1 MAGEK
6 PRTMLEQGSGPRWW
20 RKLDYLLAETL
31 VGLKRG
37 GWLHGAAI
45 GIMALLLFLVGTGL
59 QTAWLLENTLEGMGD
74 RLEISV
80 YLADGTD
87 APPLQTRFLQIEGV
101 ERVEWIAKE
110 VAWQRLQSDL
120 GEDASALGL
129 NPLVD
134 ELRVRAQPPVGPVAT
149 RLAQLPGVEE
159 VWYAKEALERL
170 QELRRALA
178 YLSVGVVGVCTAIAL
193 ATLVT
198 TVRLIVFARRREI
211 EILQLVG
218 ATPRWI
224 YLPFVVQG
232 GTFGVTGGAMAW
244 GALTVLTR
252 ALQPILAV
260 QPELIRSLT
269 GGGLFDWRT
278 RWLLPVVLLVFG
290 GLVGVL
296 GSLLAVH
303 RFARRSPNTPVW
315 D

>member
-1 MAGEK
+1 MAGGK
-6 PRTMLEQGSGPRWW
+6 PTQRNRLAGSQWW

-37 GWLHGAAI
+37 GWLHGAAV
-45 GIMALLLFLVGTGL
+45 GIMALLLFLVGVGL
-59 QTAWLLENTLEGMGD
+59 QTSWLLENVLEGMGD

-87 APPLQTRFLQIEGV
+87 VPQLQTRFLQVEGV

-110 VAWQRLQSDL
+110 VAWQRLQADL

-129 NPLVD
+129 NPLLD
-134 ELRVRAQPPVGPVAT
+134 ELRVRAQQPVGPVAT
-149 RLAQLPGVEE
+149 RLAQFPGVEE

-170 QELRRALA
+170 QELRRALT
-178 YLSVGVVGVCTAIAL
+178 YLSVGVVAVCTAIAL

-198 TVRLIVFARRREI
+198 TVRLIVFARRQEI

-224 YLPFVVQG
+224 YLPFVLQG
-232 GTFGVTGGAMAW
+232 STFGLVGGVLAW
-244 GALTVLTR
+244 GTLALLSG

-260 QPELIRSLT
+260 QPELVRSLT
-269 GGGLFDWRT
+269 GGGLLDWRT
-278 RWLLPVVLLVFG
+278 RWLLPVVLLTFG
-290 GLVGVL
+290 ALVGIL
-296 GSLLAVH
+296 GSLLAVGQ
-303 RFARRSPNTPVW
+303 FARRSPDTPIW